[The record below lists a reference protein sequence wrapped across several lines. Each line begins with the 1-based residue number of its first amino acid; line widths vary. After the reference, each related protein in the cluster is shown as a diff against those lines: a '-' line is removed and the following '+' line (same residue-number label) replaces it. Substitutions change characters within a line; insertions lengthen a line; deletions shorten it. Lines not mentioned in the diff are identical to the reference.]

1 MLFCRSVLHFSVVLS
16 VLLATSCLGLA
27 ERGVGGMF
35 FASSG
40 WAPGAVVAPERTGNS
55 RVAVNLPRGW
65 SGGGGGYFIFI
76 PAGLGAAVL
85 LQQRGQR
92 IPPRALSGL

>member
-1 MLFCRSVLHFSVVLS
+1 ML
-16 VLLATSCLGLA
+16 
-27 ERGVGGMF
+27 

-65 SGGGGGYFIFI
+65 SGGGGDILSLFLRVWMLPSSFSSVVS
-76 PAGLGAAVL
+76 AS
-85 LQQRGQR
+85 
-92 IPPRALSGL
+92 PPRALSGL